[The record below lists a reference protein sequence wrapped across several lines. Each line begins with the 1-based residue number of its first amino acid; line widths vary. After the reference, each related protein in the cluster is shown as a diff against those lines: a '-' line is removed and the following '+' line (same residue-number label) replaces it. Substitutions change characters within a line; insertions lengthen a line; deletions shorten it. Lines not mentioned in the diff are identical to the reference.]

1 MAGSAAG
8 AVTGSGTLL
17 RRPLSRASASVVSGC
32 GVSADELSST
42 AACDPGRENPPSKKG
57 KKKGNPSPR
66 VRNPSVVDPH
76 TAAWCTASNPN
87 PGAELQP
94 GLRLISSSSMRLRV
108 VTCGR
113 VLRTAAGLVL
123 GHKILSHV
131 CPNASPSNSM
141 KVLSLHPIPYSLSP
155 LPYSP
160 PLCYN
165 HRAVER
171 AARWGL
177 AQVQADPA
185 QAAVQSAVPLQVSP
199 IPVARTEHPSRYC
212 PACSQRLES
221 RRCKLICSVCGYYM
235 SCADYY

>member
-1 MAGSAAG
+1 
-8 AVTGSGTLL
+8 V
-17 RRPLSRASASVVSGC
+17 PLSLYACREKNYKTCEDDLADHGTHLKTQPAGPFTNNSSQIPNNKDAPIPPLVSIQF
-32 GVSADELSST
+32 
-42 AACDPGRENPPSKKG
+42 
-57 KKKGNPSPR
+57 
-66 VRNPSVVDPH
+66 VR
-76 TAAWCTASNPN
+76 C
-87 PGAELQP
+87 
-94 GLRLISSSSMRLRV
+94 
-108 VTCGR
+108 
-113 VLRTAAGLVL
+113 
-123 GHKILSHV
+123 HKIPALV